1 MLLAL
6 ACAAAFLAGL
16 VDAVAGGG
24 GLIQLPALFVLFPDA
39 AVPSMLGTNKVASIA
54 GTAAALAKYARAVPL
69 PWHTAGPAAA
79 AAFVGSFGGARLA
92 TMVPTGWMRPV
103 VLGLLVPVL
112 LYTLTNKGFGEK
124 AREARFRGTLPAALL
139 GAGLGLYDGFVG
151 PGTGSFLLFAFV
163 AWLGM
168 DFLGASA
175 SAKLVNV
182 ATNLAAI
189 VAFSIGGH
197 IRWDLALPMAVCNV
211 AGSQIGTRLA
221 LKRGAPFVRKLFLV
235 VVTALLV
242 RMTWEVARG

>member
-24 GLIQLPALFVLFPDA
+24 GLIQVPALFVLFPDA
-39 AVPSMLGTNKVASIA
+39 PVPALLGTNKVASIS
-54 GTAAALAKYARAVPL
+54 GTAAALSKYARAVPI
-69 PWHTAGPAAA
+69 PWRTAGPAAG

-92 TMVPTGWMRPV
+92 TVVPTDWMKPV
-103 VLGLLVPVL
+103 VLGLLVLVL
-112 LYTLTNKGFGEK
+112 LYTLANKGFGEK
-124 AREARFRGTLPAALL
+124 AREARLHGALPAVAI
-139 GAGLGLYDGFVG
+139 GAVLGLYDGFFG

-197 IRWDLALPMAVCNV
+197 IRWELALPMAVCNV

-221 LKRGAPFVRKLFLV
+221 LAKGAPFVRRLFLF

-242 RMTWEVARG
+242 RMTWEVAGG